1 MFEIT
6 FLIPTGIVVE
16 AFRKRLSGH
25 GDRPM
30 EKVNSDYAA
39 RNPTQY
45 NIEAIAKLEE
55 EALHCRTA
63 TERASDA
70 IVKIIGNVP
79 FLLLQVVLVFAWA
92 TVNLSLVP
100 GVRAFDPF
108 PFGILALIVSSES
121 VILTI
126 FVLISQN
133 RMARQAERRSHLDLQ
148 VSMLA
153 EQELTTVLQMLE
165 KLCQHVGVDVA
176 SARHAVHGFSKATD
190 VSKLASELEEK
201 LPQQ

>member
-1 MFEIT
+1 MFEVT
-6 FLIPTGIVVE
+6 CLIPAGIVEE
-16 AFRKRLSGH
+16 AFRERLLEH
-25 GDRPM
+25 GDRSM

-55 EALHCRTA
+55 EALNCRTA

-121 VILTI
+121 VFFTI

>member
-1 MFEIT
+1 MFEVT

-25 GDRPM
+25 GDRPKK
-30 EKVNSDYAA
+30 KVNSDYAA

-133 RMARQAERRSHLDLQ
+133 RMARQAARRSPLDLQ
-148 VSMLA
+148 SRILA

-201 LPQQ
+201 LP